1 LPSGYDVDDST
12 TLRQLCDELLS
23 ENSPAVIAPETR
35 KFLKEIIEREGRE
48 RIWPPEK

>member
-1 LPSGYDVDDST
+1 M
-12 TLRQLCDELLS
+12 
-23 ENSPAVIAPETR
+23 APETR